1 MKKLSFFIIL
11 FLSTSMYA
19 GYFQSGDLWYYYSSS
34 SSTTVS
40 VAKAQNGT
48 NYNGLTNVVIPE
60 TVEDNGKTY
69 SVTSISDNAFSTC
82 SSLTSVVIGNSVTSI
97 GNYAFYNCSSLT
109 SVTIPNSVTSIAGSA
124 FYNCTSLTSI
134 TIPNSVTS
142 IGSSVF
148 YNCTS
153 LTSITIPNSV
163 TCISD
168 NAFYNCSSLT
178 SVVIGNSVTSIGNS
192 VFYNCTSLTS
202 ITIPNSVTSI
212 CSNAFYDC
220 TSLTSVTIPN
230 SVTSIGYGAFSGCS
244 SLTSVTWNAKACADF
259 STAPF
264 SALTSIIFGE
274 GTEHIPAYLCNVT
287 NKIPTMT
294 LPSSVKSIGSKAFTA
309 VNFVHINATTPPALT
324 SENIVNNAAL
334 IVVPD
339 DALTSYKSADKWSVL
354 AKQIVGRNN
363 LKQREVTITANPSQS
378 ALHVALG
385 ESTLMNTVS
394 LKVNGTIN
402 SYDIMLIRNKMLNL
416 KYLDLSSAE
425 VVTNEY
431 EYYTGFCTH
440 DNMLE
445 NYAFSELKLK
455 VVHLPKNLVEIHDC
469 FTSCKYLDTV
479 YCQPGLHTIGKLT
492 FDNCTS
498 LRHIELKEGL
508 VTIGENAFSE
518 TRNLQSIELPNSLE
532 TIGAGAFYNTGL
544 LSLTI
549 PANVSSIGQG
559 AFVARYTDS
568 YKVYLT
574 SSNSYDSWYAGKYSY
589 YYCGGGTLQEVIF
602 AANSQLKSLPSYA
615 FIGQVALR
623 TIDWANSNIT
633 TINKG
638 AIAYCKSL
646 KIPQLPK
653 KLKTIKEGAF
663 SACSAIDT
671 ILLPPRLETIERYAF
686 KDCSAVDVI
695 KISSSVRNISNYAFT
710 GCPSVSR
717 VYTYTVEPTNILQQ
731 TFSCWH
737 VASLYVPSTSYYNYY
752 YNTQWS
758 QFINLVEFDEEYDY
772 FYLNGDYY
780 LGGEYGEISGEPD
793 IDLNPGS
800 GLIIVGDK
808 TIVVDDVTYTS
819 DDDAYP
825 SIITDDNLSIDTL
838 HIIFPQSKGK
848 WHFLTFPFDINREN
862 IQCNSEFVV
871 RYYDGQTRAQ
881 NGSGGWT
888 NVPVGKKMYN
898 GQGYIFQAAS
908 NDTLSL
914 VFPKPKLPSADVS
927 LPLYLYDAA
936 NAWDANW
943 NMVGNPYLA
952 YYDLDSIQGFTYP
965 IITWNGTGYDTYR
978 PGDDVYHFKPLEG
991 FFIQNANLSQFTMPL
1006 SGRETRTQANTKLA
1020 NSESSPKNIAAKHTE
1035 ASRQLIN
1042 LTLSDSAYTDRTR
1055 IVFNADASLEYE
1067 MGVDANKF
1075 ISTSAP
1081 IQLYSLGKNGEQY
1094 SINERPT
1101 TASGEMI
1108 QLGYYAAYAGV
1119 FTLSASRMDTTITI
1133 YDNVTNQYVDLSQGD
1148 YMFSTEAGYNNT
1160 RFAMSAAKVPSSITN
1175 IEDINPDDL
1184 RSVSVYSLT
1193 GQPLAEDVDFSTLH
1207 LPAGVYVIQ
1216 TNNHTYKSVI
1226 L

>member
-1 MKKLSFFIIL
+1 MKKLTFLIIL

-34 SSTTVS
+34 SSTTVT
-40 VAKAQNGT
+40 VAKDQAS
-48 NYNGLTNVVIPE
+48 NYYAGLTDVTIPE

-69 SVTSISDNAFSTC
+69 SVSGISNEAFAYC
-82 SSLTSVVIGNSVTSI
+82 SSLTSVTIPNSVTSI
-97 GNYAFYNCSSLT
+97 GSSTFYNCSSLT
-109 SVTIPNSVTSIAGSA
+109 SVTIPNSVISIGSHT
-124 FYNCTSLTSI
+124 FYNCSSLASV

-142 IGSSVF
+142 IGSS
-148 YNCTS
+148 T
-153 LTSITIPNSV
+153 
-163 TCISD
+163 
-168 NAFYNCSSLT
+168 FYNCSSLT
-178 SVVIGNSVTSIGNS
+178 SV
-192 VFYNCTSLTS
+192 
-202 ITIPNSVTSI
+202 TIPNSM
-212 CSNAFYDC
+212 
-220 TSLTSVTIPN
+220 
-230 SVTSIGYGAFSGCS
+230 TSIGYEAFYNCS

-259 STAPF
+259 SSAPF
-264 SALTSIIFGE
+264 SALTSITFAE
-274 GTEHIPAYLCNVT
+274 DVEHIPAYLCNVT
-287 NKIPTMT
+287 NKIPTIS
-294 LPSSVKSIGSKAFTA
+294 LPNSVKSIGSKAFNA
-309 VNFVHINATTPPALT
+309 VDIVHINATTPPALT
-324 SENIVNNAAL
+324 NENIVSNAAL

-339 DALTSYKSADKWSVL
+339 DALTSYKSADKWSVF
-354 AKQIVGRNN
+354 AKQIVGRTN

-385 ESTLMNTVS
+385 ESTLMSTVS

-416 KYLDLSSAE
+416 KYLDLSGAE

-508 VTIGENAFSE
+508 VNIGENAFSE
-518 TRNLQSIELPNSLE
+518 TRKLQAIQLPNSLD

-544 LSLTI
+544 LSITI
-549 PANVSSIGQG
+549 PTNVSYIGTG
-559 AFVARYTDS
+559 AFV
-568 YKVYLT
+568 
-574 SSNSYDSWYAGKYSY
+574 SNRVNNYNNSNAFGSWYAGKYSHNY
-589 YYCGGGTLQEVIF
+589 SGEGGTLQEVNF
-602 AANSQLKSLPSYA
+602 AANSQLKSLPDYI
-615 FIGQVALR
+615 FVGQEALR
-623 TIDWANSNIT
+623 SIDWKNSNIT
-633 TINKG
+633 TIG
-638 AIAYCKSL
+638 RAATAYCKSL

-653 KLKTIKEGAF
+653 KLKTIKEYAF
-663 SACSAIDT
+663 DQCSAIDT

-808 TIVVDDVTYTS
+808 TIIVDDVTYTS

-1094 SINERPT
+1094 SINERPI

-1108 QLGYYAAYAGV
+1108 QLGYYAAYAGA

-1160 RFAMSAAKVPSSITN
+1160 RFAMYAAKVPSSITN

>member
-1 MKKLSFFIIL
+1 MKNLSFFIIL

-69 SVTSISDNAFSTC
+69 SVTSIGSEAFRD
-82 SSLTSVVIGNSVTSI
+82 
-97 GNYAFYNCSSLT
+97 CSSLT
-109 SVTIPNSVTSIAGSA
+109 SVTIPNSVTSISDYA
-124 FYNCTSLTSI
+124 FYN
-134 TIPNSVTS
+134 
-142 IGSSVF
+142 
-148 YNCTS
+148 
-153 LTSITIPNSV
+153 
-163 TCISD
+163 
-168 NAFYNCSSLT
+168 
-178 SVVIGNSVTSIGNS
+178 
-192 VFYNCTSLTS
+192 
-202 ITIPNSVTSI
+202 
-212 CSNAFYDC
+212 C

-230 SVTSIGYGAFSGCS
+230 SVTSIGSEAFYNCSSLTSVTIPHSVTSIGSYTFYNCSSLTSVTIPTSVTVIGERTFYNCSSLTSVTIPTSVTSIGYEAFYNCS

-259 STAPF
+259 SSAPF
-264 SALTSIIFGE
+264 SALTSITFAE
-274 GTEHIPAYLCNVT
+274 DVEHIPAYLCDVT
-287 NKIPTMT
+287 NKIPTIT

-309 VNFVHINATTPPALT
+309 VDIVHIDATTPPALT

-339 DALTSYKSADKWSVL
+339 DALASYKSASIWSAL
-354 AKQIVGRNN
+354 SKQIVGKTN

-385 ESTLMNTVS
+385 ESTLMSTVS

-416 KYLDLSSAE
+416 KYLDLSGAE

-508 VTIGENAFSE
+508 VNIGENAFSE
-518 TRNLQSIELPNSLE
+518 TRNLQSIELPKSLE

-544 LSLTI
+544 LFITI
-549 PANVSSIGQG
+549 PANVHTMGRG
-559 AFVARYTDS
+559 AFASNLSAKYYTYHDAG
-568 YKVYLT
+568 YY
-574 SSNSYDSWYAGKYSY
+574 YAGKYNNS
-589 YYCGGGTLQEVIF
+589 YCGGGKLQQVVFASGSKLKTVPEFAFVGQETL
-602 AANSQLKSLPSYA
+602 KH
-615 FIGQVALR
+615 
-623 TIDWANSNIT
+623 IDWANANIT
-633 TINKG
+633 TISK
-638 AIAYCKSL
+638 AAAAYCKSL

-653 KLKTIKEGAF
+653 KTKSIGQYAF
-663 SACSAIDT
+663 DACSAIDT
-671 ILLPPRLETIERYAF
+671 ILLPPRLEKIEQYAF
-686 KDCSAVDVI
+686 QNCTNADVI

-914 VFPKPKLPSADVS
+914 VFPKPKLPSKDVS
-927 LPLYLYDAA
+927 IPLNLYDAS
-936 NAWDANW
+936 NAWDSNW
-943 NMVGNPYLA
+943 NMVGNPFLA

-1094 SINERPT
+1094 SINERPA

-1108 QLGYYAAYAGV
+1108 QLGYYAAYAGT

-1184 RSVSVYSLT
+1184 RAVSVYSIT
-1193 GQPLAEDVDFSTLH
+1193 GQPLAEDVDFSTVQ
-1207 LPAGVYVIQ
+1207 LPAGVYMIQ
-1216 TNNHTYKSVI
+1216 TNNHTYKTVI

>member
-40 VAKAQNGT
+40 VAKDQAS
-48 NYNGLTNVVIPE
+48 NYYAGLTDVSIPE

-69 SVTSISDNAFSTC
+69 SVTGISYEAFYNC
-82 SSLTSVVIGNSVTSI
+82 SSLTSVTIPTSVTVIGERT
-97 GNYAFYNCSSLT
+97 FYNCSSLT
-109 SVTIPNSVTSIAGSA
+109 SVTIPNSVTSIGS
-124 FYNCTSLTSI
+124 YT
-134 TIPNSVTS
+134 
-142 IGSSVF
+142 
-148 YNCTS
+148 
-153 LTSITIPNSV
+153 
-163 TCISD
+163 
-168 NAFYNCSSLT
+168 FYNCSSLT
-178 SVVIGNSVTSIGNS
+178 SV
-192 VFYNCTSLTS
+192 
-202 ITIPNSVTSI
+202 TIPNSVTSI
-212 CSNAFYDC
+212 DSYAFSNCSSLTSVTIPNSVTSIASNAFSGC
-220 TSLTSVTIPN
+220 SSLTSVTIPN
-230 SVTSIGYGAFSGCS
+230 SVTSIGSYTFYNCS

-259 STAPF
+259 SSAPF
-264 SALTSIIFGE
+264 SALTSITFAE
-274 GTEHIPAYLCNVT
+274 DVEHIPAYLCDVT
-287 NKIPTMT
+287 NKIPTIT
-294 LPSSVKSIGSKAFTA
+294 LPSSVKSIGSKAFNA
-309 VNFVHINATTPPALT
+309 VNIVHIDATTPPALT

-339 DALTSYKSADKWSVL
+339 DALTLYKSADKWSVF
-354 AKQIVGRNN
+354 AKQIVGKTN

-385 ESTLMNTVS
+385 ESTLMSTVS

-416 KYLDLSSAE
+416 KYLDLSGAE

-431 EYYTGFCTH
+431 EYYTGYCTH

-445 NYAFSELKLK
+445 NYAFSELNLR
-455 VVHLPKNLVEIHDC
+455 VVHLPKNLIEIHDC

-508 VTIGENAFSE
+508 VNIGENAFSE
-518 TRNLQSIELPNSLE
+518 TRNLQSIELPKSLE

-544 LSLTI
+544 LSITI

-559 AFVARYTDS
+559 AFVACH
-568 YKVYLT
+568 T
-574 SSNSYDSWYAGKYSY
+574 SSYNSASWYAGKYSY

-615 FIGQVALR
+615 FIGQDALR

-646 KIPQLPK
+646 KIPQFPK

-671 ILLPPRLETIERYAF
+671 ILLPPRLETIEQYAF
-686 KDCSAVDVI
+686 QNCTNADVI

-1108 QLGYYAAYAGV
+1108 QLGYYAAYAGA

>member
-40 VAKAQNGT
+40 VTKDQAS
-48 NYNGLTNVVIPE
+48 NYYAGLTDVSIPE

-69 SVTSISDNAFSTC
+69 NVTSISAD
-82 SSLTSVVIGNSVTSI
+82 
-97 GNYAFYNCSSLT
+97 AFYNCSSLT
-109 SVTIPNSVTSIAGSA
+109 SVTIPNSVTSIAS
-124 FYNCTSLTSI
+124 
-134 TIPNSVTS
+134 
-142 IGSSVF
+142 
-148 YNCTS
+148 
-153 LTSITIPNSV
+153 
-163 TCISD
+163 
-168 NAFYNCSSLT
+168 NAFYNCS
-178 SVVIGNSVTSIGNS
+178 
-192 VFYNCTSLTS
+192 
-202 ITIPNSVTSI
+202 
-212 CSNAFYDC
+212 
-220 TSLTSVTIPN
+220 SLTSVTIPN
-230 SVTSIGYGAFSGCS
+230 SVTSIGNNAFSGCS
-244 SLTSVTWNAKACADF
+244 SLASVTWNAKACQDF
-259 STAPF
+259 SSAPF
-264 SALTSIIFGE
+264 SALTFITFAE
-274 GTEHIPAYLCNVT
+274 DVEHIPAYLCNVT
-287 NKIPTMT
+287 NKIPTIT

-324 SENIVNNAAL
+324 GENIVNNAAL

-339 DALTSYKSADKWSVL
+339 DALASYKSASIWSAL
-354 AKQIVGRNN
+354 SKQIVGKTN

-385 ESTLMNTVS
+385 ESTLMSTVS

-416 KYLDLSSAE
+416 KYLDLSGAE

-431 EYYTGFCTH
+431 EYYTGYCTH

-445 NYAFSELKLK
+445 NYAFSELNLK
-455 VVHLPKNLVEIHDC
+455 VVHLPKNLIEIHDC
-469 FTSCKYLDTV
+469 FTSCPYLDTV

-492 FDNCTS
+492 FDNCQF

-518 TRNLQSIELPNSLE
+518 TRNLQSIELPNSLD

-544 LSLTI
+544 LSITI
-549 PANVSSIGQG
+549 PTNVSYIGTG
-559 AFVARYTDS
+559 AFV
-568 YKVYLT
+568 
-574 SSNSYDSWYAGKYSY
+574 SNRVNNYNYINAFGTWYAGKYSHNY
-589 YYCGGGTLQEVIF
+589 SGEGGTLQEVIF
-602 AANSQLKSLPSYA
+602 AANSQLKSLPDYI
-615 FIGQVALR
+615 FVGQEALR
-623 TIDWANSNIT
+623 SIDWTNSNIT
-633 TINKG
+633 TIG
-638 AIAYCKSL
+638 RAATAYCKSL

-653 KLKTIKEGAF
+653 KLKTIKEYAF
-663 SACSAIDT
+663 DQCSAIDT

-710 GCPSVSR
+710 GCPDVSR

-1108 QLGYYAAYAGV
+1108 QLGYYAAYAGA

>member
-69 SVTSISDNAFSTC
+69 SVSGISNE
-82 SSLTSVVIGNSVTSI
+82 
-97 GNYAFYNCSSLT
+97 AFYNCSSLT
-109 SVTIPNSVTSIAGSA
+109 SVTIPNSVTSIGNNA
-124 FYNCTSLTSI
+124 FSGCSSLASV

-142 IGSSVF
+142 IGSS
-148 YNCTS
+148 T
-153 LTSITIPNSV
+153 
-163 TCISD
+163 
-168 NAFYNCSSLT
+168 FYNCSSLT
-178 SVVIGNSVTSIGNS
+178 SV
-192 VFYNCTSLTS
+192 
-202 ITIPNSVTSI
+202 TIPNSVISI
-212 CSNAFYDC
+212 GSSTFYNC

-230 SVTSIGYGAFSGCS
+230 SVTSIGYEAFYNCS
-244 SLTSVTWNAKACADF
+244 SLASVTWNAKACQDF
-259 STAPF
+259 SSAPF

-287 NKIPTMT
+287 NKIPTIT

-339 DALTSYKSADKWSVL
+339 DALASYKSASIWSAL
-354 AKQIVGRNN
+354 SKQIVGKTN

-385 ESTLMNTVS
+385 ESTLMSTVS

-416 KYLDLSSAE
+416 KYLDLSGAE

-431 EYYTGFCTH
+431 EYYTGYCTH

-445 NYAFSELKLK
+445 NYAFSELNLR
-455 VVHLPKNLVEIHDC
+455 VVHLPKNLIEIHDC
-469 FTSCKYLDTV
+469 FTSCPYLDTV
-479 YCQPGLHTIGKLT
+479 YCQPGLHTIGKLA
-492 FDNCTS
+492 FDNCQS
-498 LRHIELKEGL
+498 LRHIDLKEGL

-518 TRNLQSIELPNSLE
+518 TRKLQAIQLPNSLD

-544 LSLTI
+544 LSITI
-549 PANVSSIGQG
+549 PTNVSYIGTG
-559 AFVARYTDS
+559 AFV
-568 YKVYLT
+568 
-574 SSNSYDSWYAGKYSY
+574 SNRVNNYNNNAFGSWYAGKYSY
-589 YYCGGGTLQEVIF
+589 NYSGEGGTLQEVIF
-602 AANSQLKSLPSYA
+602 AANSQLKSLPDYI
-615 FIGQVALR
+615 FVGQEALR
-623 TIDWANSNIT
+623 SIDWTNSNIT
-633 TINKG
+633 TIG
-638 AIAYCKSL
+638 RAATAYCKSL

-653 KLKTIKEGAF
+653 KLKTIKEYAF
-663 SACSAIDT
+663 DQCSAIDT

-710 GCPSVSR
+710 GCPDVSR

-914 VFPKPKLPSADVS
+914 VFPKPKLPSKDVS
-927 LPLYLYDAA
+927 IPLNLYDAS
-936 NAWDANW
+936 NAWDSNW
-943 NMVGNPYLA
+943 NMVGNPFLA

-1108 QLGYYAAYAGV
+1108 QLGYYAAYAGA
-1119 FTLSASRMDTTITI
+1119 FTLSASRMDTTIII

-1184 RSVSVYSLT
+1184 RSVSVYSLA

>member
-1 MKKLSFFIIL
+1 MKKLTFLIIL

-48 NYNGLTNVVIPE
+48 RYNGLTNVVIPE
-60 TVEDNGKTY
+60 TVEDNGITY
-69 SVTSISDNAFSTC
+69 NVTSISADAFRDCSSLTSITIPNSVTSIGSDAFSNCSSLTSVTIPNSVTSIGGSAFSNCSSLTSVIVGNSVTSISSNTFYNC

-97 GNYAFYNCSSLT
+97 GNYAFYNCSS
-109 SVTIPNSVTSIAGSA
+109 I
-124 FYNCTSLTSI
+124 TSLE
-134 TIPNSVTS
+134 
-142 IGSSVF
+142 
-148 YNCTS
+148 
-153 LTSITIPNSV
+153 
-163 TCISD
+163 
-168 NAFYNCSSLT
+168 
-178 SVVIGNSVTSIGNS
+178 
-192 VFYNCTSLTS
+192 
-202 ITIPNSVTSI
+202 
-212 CSNAFYDC
+212 
-220 TSLTSVTIPN
+220 
-230 SVTSIGYGAFSGCS
+230 
-244 SLTSVTWNAKACADF
+244 WNAKQCGDF
-259 STAPF
+259 TSAVF
-264 SALTSIIFGE
+264 SYVQSLTFGNE
-274 GTEHIPAYLCNVT
+274 VEHIPAYLISNNGGMHT
-287 NKIPTMT
+287 ITI
-294 LPSSVKSIGSKAFTA
+294 PSSVKSIGSKALNGAGT
-309 VNFVHINATTPPALT
+309 IIMNAQTPPTLANQDFVT
-324 SENIVNNAAL
+324 SIAL
-334 IVVPD
+334 IVVD
-339 DALTSYKSADKWSVL
+339 DDVLDLYKKAPVWSALSR
-354 AKQIVGRNN
+354 QIVGQSS
-363 LKQREVTITANPSQS
+363 LKQREVSITANPSQS

-416 KYLDLSSAE
+416 RYLDLSGAE

-445 NYAFSELKLK
+445 NYAFSELNLQ

-508 VTIGENAFSE
+508 LNIGENAFSE
-518 TRNLQSIELPNSLE
+518 TRSLQSIQLPNSLE

-544 LSLTI
+544 LSVTI
-549 PANVSSIGQG
+549 PANVHTMGRG
-559 AFVARYTDS
+559 VFVSRISNAYYTDP
-568 YKVYLT
+568 YYGGFG
-574 SSNSYDSWYAGKYSY
+574 SWYAGNYTDNT
-589 YYCGGGTLQEVIF
+589 CGGGKLLQVVFASGSKLQTLPENAFVGQD
-602 AANSQLKSLPSYA
+602 ALKH
-615 FIGQVALR
+615 
-623 TIDWANSNIT
+623 IDWANANIT
-633 TINKG
+633 TISK
-638 AIAYCKSL
+638 AAVAFCKSL

-653 KLKTIKEGAF
+653 KTKSIGQYAF
-663 SACSAIDT
+663 LECAAIDT
-671 ILLPPRLETIERYAF
+671 ILLPPRLETIEQYAF
-686 KDCSAVDVI
+686 KNCTNADVI

-710 GCPSVSR
+710 GCPTVSR

-780 LGGEYGEISGEPD
+780 LGGEYGEITGEPD

-800 GLIIVGDK
+800 GLIIVGDQV
-808 TIVVDDVTYTS
+808 IYVGDVTYTS
-819 DDDAYP
+819 DEDAYP

-838 HIIFPQSKGK
+838 HMVFPQSKGT

-881 NGSGGWT
+881 NGSGGWQ
-888 NVPVGKKMYN
+888 NVPVGQKMLN
-898 GQGYIFQAAS
+898 GQGYIFQAAD

-914 VFPKPKLPSADVS
+914 VFPKPKLPSKDVS
-927 LPLYLYDAA
+927 IPLNLYDAS

-943 NMVGNPYLA
+943 NMVGNPYMA
-952 YYDLDSIQGFTYP
+952 YYDLDSIKGFTYP
-965 IITWNGTGYDTYR
+965 IVTWNGKGYDTYR

-991 FFIQNANLSQFTMPL
+991 FFIQNANLSQVTLPV
-1006 SGRETRTQANTKLA
+1006 SGRETRTQANTKLE
-1020 NSESSPKNIAAKHTE
+1020 NSTSSRKNVVAQLTE
-1035 ASRQLIN
+1035 TTRQLIN
-1042 LTLSDSAYTDRTR
+1042 LTLSDDSYTDRTR
-1055 IVFNADASLEYE
+1055 IVFNAEASVDYE

-1081 IQLYSLGKNGEQY
+1081 IQLYSLGKNNEQY
-1094 SINERPT
+1094 SINERPAT
-1101 TASGEMI
+1101 SSGEMI
-1108 QLGYYAAYAGV
+1108 ALGYYAAQAGT
-1119 FTLSASRMDTTITI
+1119 FTLSASRMDTTIII
-1133 YDNVTNQYVDLSQGD
+1133 YDYVANQYVDLSQGD
-1148 YMFSTEAGYNNT
+1148 YMFSSEAGYNNS
-1160 RFAMSAAKVPSSITN
+1160 RFAMSAAKVPSNTTN
-1175 IEDINPDDL
+1175 IENINVEEL
-1184 RSVSVYSLT
+1184 SSVSVYTIT
-1193 GQPLAEDVDFSTLH
+1193 GQPLADNINFSDLH
-1207 LPAGVYVIQ
+1207 LSAGIYMIQ
-1216 TNNHTYKSVI
+1216 TKNAIYKIV
-1226 L
+1226 LP

>member
-1 MKKLSFFIIL
+1 MKKLTFLIIL

-60 TVEDNGKTY
+60 IVEDNGKTY
-69 SVTSISDNAFSTC
+69 SVTSIGSEVFYKCTSLTSITIPNSVTTIGDAVFSYC
-82 SSLTSVVIGNSVTSI
+82 SSLTSI
-97 GNYAFYNCSSLT
+97 
-109 SVTIPNSVTSIAGSA
+109 TIPNSVTSIGGSA
-124 FYNCTSLTSI
+124 FYGCTSLTSI

-142 IGSSVF
+142 IGNNTF
-148 YNCTS
+148 YNCSS

-163 TCISD
+163 T
-168 NAFYNCSSLT
+168 T
-178 SVVIGNSVTSIGNS
+178 IGDA
-192 VFYNCTSLTS
+192 VFYY
-202 ITIPNSVTSI
+202 
-212 CSNAFYDC
+212 CS
-220 TSLTSVTIPN
+220 SLTSVTIPN
-230 SVTSIGYGAFSGCS
+230 SVTSIGINAFSYCS
-244 SLTSVTWNAKACADF
+244 SLTSLEWNAKQCSDF
-259 STAPF
+259 TSAAF
-264 SALTSIIFGE
+264 SYVQSLTFGNE
-274 GTEHIPAYLCNVT
+274 VEHIPAYLISNNGGMHT
-287 NKIPTMT
+287 ITI
-294 LPSSVKSIGSKAFTA
+294 PSSVKSIGSKALNGAGT
-309 VNFVHINATTPPALT
+309 IIMNAQTPPTLANQDFVT
-324 SENIVNNAAL
+324 SVAL
-334 IVVPD
+334 IVVD
-339 DALTSYKSADKWSVL
+339 DAVLDLYKKAPVWSALSR
-354 AKQIVGRNN
+354 QIVGKSS
-363 LKQREVTITANPSQS
+363 LKQREVSITANPSQS

-416 KYLDLSSAE
+416 RYLDLSGAE

-445 NYAFSELKLK
+445 NHAFSELNLQ
-455 VVHLPKNLVEIHDC
+455 VVHLPKNLIEIHDC

-508 VTIGENAFSE
+508 LNIGENAFSE
-518 TRNLQSIELPNSLE
+518 TRSLQSIQLPNSLE

-544 LSLTI
+544 LSITI
-549 PANVSSIGQG
+549 PANVHTMGRGVFVSRISG
-559 AFVARYTDS
+559 AY
-568 YKVYLT
+568 YHH
-574 SSNSYDSWYAGKYSY
+574 SSNGGFGSWKAGKYSEN
-589 YYCGGGTLQEVIF
+589 YCGGGKLLQVVFASGSKLQTLPENAFVGQD
-602 AANSQLKSLPSYA
+602 ALKH
-615 FIGQVALR
+615 
-623 TIDWANSNIT
+623 IDWANANFT
-633 TINKG
+633 TISN
-638 AIAYCKSL
+638 AAAAYCKSL

-653 KLKTIKEGAF
+653 KTKTIGQYAF
-663 SACSAIDT
+663 LECAAIDT
-671 ILLPPRLETIERYAF
+671 ILLPPRLETIEQYAF
-686 KDCSAVDVI
+686 KNCTNADVI
-695 KISSSVRNISNYAFT
+695 KISSSVRNIHNYAFT
-710 GCPSVSR
+710 GCPTVSR

-780 LGGEYGEISGEPD
+780 LGGEYGEITGEPD

-808 TIVVDDVTYTS
+808 IIYVGDVTYTS
-819 DDDAYP
+819 DEDAYP

-838 HIIFPQSKGK
+838 HMVFPQSKGT

-871 RYYDGQTRAQ
+871 RYYDGQMRAQ
-881 NGSGGWT
+881 NGSGGWQ
-888 NVPVGKKMYN
+888 NVPVGKKMLN
-898 GQGYIFQAAS
+898 GQGYIFQAAD

-914 VFPKPKLPSADVS
+914 VFPKPKLPSKDVS
-927 LPLYLYDAA
+927 IPLHLYDAT

-943 NMVGNPYLA
+943 NMVGNPYMA
-952 YYDLDSIQGFTYP
+952 YYDLDSIKGFTYP
-965 IITWNGTGYDTYR
+965 IVTWNGKGYDTYR

-991 FFIQNANLSQFTMPL
+991 FFIQNANLSQVTLPI
-1006 SGRETRTQANTKLA
+1006 SGRETRTQANTKLE
-1020 NSESSPKNIAAKHTE
+1020 NSTSSRKNVVAQLTE
-1035 ASRQLIN
+1035 TTRQLIN
-1042 LTLSDSAYTDRTR
+1042 LTLSDDSYTDRTR
-1055 IVFNADASLEYE
+1055 IVFNAEASVDYE

-1081 IQLYSLGKNGEQY
+1081 IQLYSLGKNNEQY
-1094 SINERPT
+1094 SINERPST
-1101 TASGEMI
+1101 SSGEMI
-1108 QLGYYAAYAGV
+1108 ALGYYAAQAGT
-1119 FTLSASRMDTTITI
+1119 FTLSASRMDTTIII
-1133 YDNVTNQYVDLSQGD
+1133 YDYETNQYVDLSQGD
-1148 YMFSTEAGYNNT
+1148 YMFSSEAGYNNH
-1160 RFAMSAAKVPSSITN
+1160 RFAMSAAKIPANTTGIENITIDELTN
-1175 IEDINPDDL
+1175 
-1184 RSVSVYSLT
+1184 VSVFTIT
-1193 GQPLAEDVDFSTLH
+1193 GLPLAEHVSLH
-1207 LPAGVYVIQ
+1207 DLQLPAGIYMVQ
-1216 TNNHTYKSVI
+1216 TTNAIYKIV
-1226 L
+1226 LP